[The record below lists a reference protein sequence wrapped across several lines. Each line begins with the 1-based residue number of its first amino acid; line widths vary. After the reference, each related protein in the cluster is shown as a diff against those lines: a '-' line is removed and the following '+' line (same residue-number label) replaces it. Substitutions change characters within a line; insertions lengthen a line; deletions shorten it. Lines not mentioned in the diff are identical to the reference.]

1 MDDYEL
7 LYRLMNKEDPWYM
20 GNPEE
25 EAEVFD
31 DYDFDE
37 GDDEDTSEY

>member
-20 GNPEE
+20 GDPDE

-31 DYDFDE
+31 DYDFE
-37 GDDEDTSEY
+37 EDAEDSSEY